1 MAVNASNLPV
11 VFNFGTQSI
20 RTIDKDGEVWFVAND
35 VCAVLEIAN
44 PRSAVA
50 RLDDDERDAV
60 VLNDAMGRPQ
70 EVTVINESGLFS
82 LVLSSRKAEAKQFK
96 RWVTHDVLP
105 AIRKTGKYEAAA
117 APQALEPTQAP
128 LPMLP
133 PPRRIRSY
141 KDLSFVKRDADGKLL
156 SWFMP
161 SRDNNWHEHYG
172 LGETWF
178 EEIVELAQH
187 DPKEAFN
194 AMHYAAKTA
203 LMRYGEYGHSD
214 GFFDRMSRWALHA
227 ILTND
232 QTPKM
237 PFKTLE
243 MGIPPRE
250 GMDYWLAREGK
261 GEQRDDA
268 LDRQALIDSAD
279 CILECLR
286 KARSA
291 IIENRK

>member
-1 MAVNASNLPV
+1 MAANASNLPV

-35 VCAVLEIAN
+35 VCAVLDIAN
-44 PRSAVA
+44 PRQAVG
-50 RLDDDERDAV
+50 RLDDDEKGVISTDTLGGAQ
-60 VLNDAMGRPQ
+60 DI
-70 EVTVINESGLFS
+70 TIINESGLFS
-82 LVLSSRKAEAKQFK
+82 LVLSSRKAEAKVFK

-105 AIRKTGKYEAAA
+105 AIRKTGKYEAAV
-117 APQALEPTQAP
+117 APHVLQPTP
-128 LPMLP
+128 TPVPMLP
-133 PPRRIRSY
+133 PPRRIRSWD
-141 KDLSFVKRDADGKLL
+141 DLSFIKRDADGKLL

-161 SRDNNWHEHYG
+161 DRNNNWHEHYG
-172 LGETWF
+172 IGEAWF
-178 EEIVELAQH
+178 EEVVELAQH
-187 DPKEAFN
+187 NPKQAFT

-203 LMRYGEYGHSD
+203 VTRYGEYGHSD

-250 GMDYWLAREGK
+250 GMDFWLAREGK

-279 CILECLR
+279 CIMECLR
-286 KARSA
+286 KARTA